1 MYNKI
6 NKIGG
11 GDVLTVKEKK
21 NIEPAAV
28 FRTAFT
34 VSLIVLTAATITVTG
49 IIFEQVWWKMI
60 PLYVSL
66 VVGLCQTRASRYAS
80 LIGGTN
86 SVLYAG
92 VNLAEGLPG
101 QSAYSLFVS
110 CPFQIATF
118 MRWSK
123 NKYKPSTIF
132 RHLSWKMRGIVGL
145 IFAVCMALTCLVLTL
160 INSSYVILDA
170 AMMLIGIFTM
180 VLTLLSFVEYSWFM
194 LCTGVVSIILDAVMM
209 ADNPARITFLVFS
222 VYSMI
227 CVTLQFITVQRLYK
241 EQQRGE

>member
-1 MYNKI
+1 MKP
-6 NKIGG
+6 
-11 GDVLTVKEKK
+11 LTLK
-21 NIEPAAV
+21 NSEGRDTPR
-28 FRTAFT
+28 RTASFLKTNAFT
-34 VSLIVLTAATITVTG
+34 VFSISLIILTAAAITVTA
-49 IIFEQVWWKMI
+49 IIFKQVWWKTV

-66 VVGLCQTRASRYAS
+66 LVGLFQMRASRYAS
-80 LIGGTN
+80 LVGGTN

-118 MRWSK
+118 IRWSK
-123 NKYKPSTIF
+123 NKYKQSTKF
-132 RHLSWKMRGIVGL
+132 RRLGRGGRGLVAL
-145 IFAVCMALTCLVLTL
+145 IFGVCMAITCIILTAVG
-160 INSSYVILDA
+160 SGYVILDA
-170 AMMLIGIFTM
+170 AMMLIGVFTM
-180 VLTLLSFVEYSWFM
+180 LLTLFSFVEYSWFM